1 MIKYNGK
8 IFRNI
13 QEQVAKNMEDIAIL
27 KQYEGYMGPYATTSA
42 IPEEDL
48 NQDWLYLIG
57 NEAPY
62 TLYKYNANGTF
73 TELGLF
79 PFAGPKGDTGNPGP
93 QGVGI
98 VSITK
103 TGTSGLVDY
112 YTITLSNGQTSI
124 FNVKNGANGAD
135 GISIVSITKT
145 GTIGLVD
152 TYTITLSN
160 GQTSIFNVKN
170 GANGADGISIVSIT
184 KTGTIG
190 LVDTYT
196 ITLSNGQTSTF
207 TVTNG
212 EKGDTGAAGVSIVSI
227 TKTGTSGLVDTYT
240 ITLSNGQTSTFTV
253 TNGAR
258 GPEGQKQIYHHN
270 IFIARVDTTNNTYFR
285 LWFECYNY
293 YPTEMD
299 SIVDLCSAYANP
311 PSGTKILASVYSC
324 SGHYKDSNNHEA
336 TIEKITIQG
345 SYIQFDTGIHLVAG
359 MEATVNIPVDDTL
372 VIVQD
377 SVTAIHD
384 ILA

>member
-160 GQTSIFNVKN
+160 GQTS
-170 GANGADGISIVSIT
+170 
-184 KTGTIG
+184 
-190 LVDTYT
+190 
-196 ITLSNGQTSTF
+196 
-207 TVTNG
+207 
-212 EKGDTGAAGVSIVSI
+212 
-227 TKTGTSGLVDTYT
+227 
-240 ITLSNGQTSTFTV
+240 TFTV

>member
-112 YTITLSNGQTSI
+112 
-124 FNVKNGANGAD
+124 
-135 GISIVSITKT
+135 
-145 GTIGLVD
+145 
-152 TYTITLSN
+152 YTITLSN